1 MADPSTAFIPAFQNV
16 IVPLFQTDPDN
27 LRSAVRTRTITG
39 KSDHWE
45 RIGGTNLTQVTN
57 RHQATPYTPST
68 LSRRRLTLTD
78 YAGSE
83 RLDKLDE
90 VKMMI
95 DPRNEMTQNLLMAW
109 RREVARTL
117 ITAFNANAVSVS
129 NVEATTNVAL
139 PASQV
144 IANGGTGFTVAK
156 LRQINRLLDN
166 AGVPRDGQR
175 HVLVSAYAIEDL
187 LADSQVTSA
196 DFTSMQNLMNGGASL
211 INQGTFMGFQWHM
224 ISDAVP
230 DDSAVL
236 TGGLAAPLLP
246 KTGNIRTCYAWHKNA
261 MGLSIGK
268 EVTAEVDRLPEHMN
282 LWQVM
287 VQGSL
292 GSTRILDA
300 GVVTCDIDESV

>member
-45 RIGGTNLTQVTN
+45 RIGGTVLQQVTS
-57 RHQATPYTPST
+57 RHQDTPYAPSI
-68 LSRRRLTLTD
+68 LSRRRLTLSD
-78 YAGSE
+78 FAGSE

-95 DPRNEMTQNLLMAW
+95 DPRNEMTQNLMMAW
-109 RREVARTL
+109 RRQVAITL
-117 ITAFNANAVSVS
+117 VAAFNGNSVSVS
-129 NVEATTNVAL
+129 NAEATTNVAL
-139 PASQV
+139 PASQI
-144 IANGGTGFTVAK
+144 IANGSTGFTVAK
-156 LRQINRLLDN
+156 LRQVNRIFDN

-175 HVLVSAYAIEDL
+175 HILVSAFAIEDL
-187 LADSQVTSA
+187 LADTQVTSS
-196 DFTSMQNLMNGGASL
+196 DYTSMNNLMNGGASL
-211 INQGTFMGFQWHM
+211 VNSGTFMGFQWHM

-230 DDSAVL
+230 DDTAVL
-236 TGGLAAPLLP
+236 TGGTAAPILP
-246 KTGNIRTCYAWHKNA
+246 KTGNIRTCFAWHKNA

-268 EVTAEVDRLPEHMN
+268 EVTAEVDRLPEHLN
-282 LWQVM
+282 LWQVL

-292 GSTRILDA
+292 GATRILDA
-300 GVVTCDIDESV
+300 GVVTVDIDESV